1 MAGLQHRNGS
11 FRILFRYHGKQHAFT
26 LGDVSKHEAEAKAA
40 QVDYLLMRLKQ
51 QLAVLPPGVGILE
64 FVERDGRVL
73 LPAAP
78 EIQKI
83 SLSKLRET
91 YLAAHEASLEG
102 NTLKCLQIHFRHLE
116 RTLGAAFCVSDLHLL
131 DLQEYVNTR
140 AKASGRN
147 GRKLSAVTI
156 QKELVTLC
164 TAWNWAVR
172 MKLVTGPFPND
183 GLRYPKTAE
192 KPSFQTRE
200 EIQRRIAAG
209 GVSEADQAH
218 LWESLDL
225 TADELGELLKHI
237 QATPSQPF
245 VYPMLCFAAHTGA
258 RRSEIIRTQIA
269 DIDFAGKTVTIREKK
284 RVRAKSTTR
293 RVPLSAFLIG
303 VLQDWLKSHPGG
315 PHLFCQTGIVAR
327 SKKRSP
333 TTGHRGTVSRET
345 TTAERSASIRAR
357 TGTDAG
363 PLTPDEAHDHLQRSL
378 ANSEWKEIRGWHCL
392 RHRFV
397 SACASRGVDPRL
409 VQSWAGHMSPE
420 MSKRYAHLY
429 PSTQQEAMA
438 KLFG

>member
-1 MAGLQHRNGS
+1 M
-11 FRILFRYHGKQHAFT
+11 
-26 LGDVSKHEAEAKAA
+26 
-40 QVDYLLMRLKQ
+40 
-51 QLAVLPPGVGILE
+51 
-64 FVERDGRVL
+64 
-73 LPAAP
+73 
-78 EIQKI
+78 
-83 SLSKLRET
+83 
-91 YLAAHEASLEG
+91 
-102 NTLKCLQIHFRHLE
+102 
-116 RTLGAAFCVSDLHLL
+116 GAAFCVSDLHLL

-363 PLTPDEAHDHLQRSL
+363 PLTPDEAHDHLQSSL